1 MDDTTS
7 QNIIQIL
14 TFRLGDELFALDV
27 SCVREV
33 LDLVE
38 IRKVPNTPDFMR
50 GIINVRGNIIP
61 VVDLGW
67 KLGIKKTETSI
78 NTRIVVMDFN
88 KDNDSTIVGA
98 MADSVHEVI
107 DLDISLLQDTP
118 SINSRMKTDYIKGI
132 ANSNDEFIML
142 LDLDRIFSDVELEG
156 VLDNDKQDD
165 VSTTSDNTSEATD

>member
-1 MDDTTS
+1 MDDNTS

-27 SCVREV
+27 SSVREV

-38 IRKVPNTPDFMR
+38 IRKIPNTPDFMR

-61 VVDLGW
+61 VVDIGW
-67 KLGIKKTETSI
+67 KLGIQKTETSL
-78 NTRIVVMDFN
+78 NTRIVVMDFS
-88 KDNDSTIVGA
+88 KDDDCIIVGA

-107 DLDISLLQDTP
+107 SLDMSLLQDPP

-142 LDLDRIFSDVELEG
+142 LDLDSIFSDVELED
-156 VLDNDKQDD
+156 VMDNDKPDD
-165 VSTTSDNTSEATD
+165 VRAANNDTA